1 MIDRYDERM
10 SAVLRASA
18 NTPSNHHEKTTTS
31 QNHPLPV
38 QHSQHG
44 PEFLRFLRDG
54 KRSIAITVRA
64 SQQGRA
70 QRQRQAQLA
79 CARAHGD
86 SHIGTFSDAFP
97 FIGRSET
104 FAAS

>member
-54 KRSIAITVRA
+54 KRSDAITIRPR
-64 SQQGRA
+64 QQGRA
-70 QRQRQAQLA
+70 QRQRQAELA
-79 CARAHGD
+79 CSRAHGN
-86 SHIGTFSDAFP
+86 SQLGTFPDALTL
-97 FIGRSET
+97 IGRSET